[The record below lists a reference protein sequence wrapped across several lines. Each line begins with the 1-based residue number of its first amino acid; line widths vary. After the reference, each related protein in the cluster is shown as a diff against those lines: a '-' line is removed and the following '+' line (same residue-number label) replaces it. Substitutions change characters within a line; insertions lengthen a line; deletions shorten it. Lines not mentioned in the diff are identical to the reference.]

1 MRVLLLGADGQ
12 LGHELR
18 GSLGCFC
25 DLAPAT
31 RADIDLSDTHGLAEL
46 VSRVAPALI
55 VNAAAYTKVDEA
67 EDDIEQA
74 ERINL
79 RAVAA
84 LGRIAQRQHLGLIH
98 ISTDFVFD
106 GRCTRPYREDD
117 SPAPLNAYGHSKLA
131 GEQALQ
137 DLDAPAIV
145 LRTAWVY
152 SLRRKSFVSSIL
164 KLAAEREHLRVVADQ
179 IGNPTFCRDL
189 AQAIALLVFRL
200 GPTPF
205 EALQAARGIYHLA
218 GSSEASRYELATEAL
233 AVHPNRSALAVRRI
247 EPIASKELA
256 QRALRPLRTV
266 LDCSK
271 IEARFGLRLP
281 HWRGALRRALA
292 DLSG

>member
-18 GSLGCFC
+18 GPLACFA
-25 DLAPAT
+25 DLATTT
-31 RADIDLSDTHGLAEL
+31 RSELDLSDTHRLGEL

-67 EDDIEQA
+67 EHDPEQA
-74 ERINL
+74 DRINQ

-84 LGRIAQRQHLGLIH
+84 LGRVARQQHVGLIH

-106 GRCTRPYREDD
+106 GKSTRPYREDD
-117 SPAPLNAYGHSKLA
+117 SPAPVNAYGRSKLA
-131 GEQALQ
+131 GELALR

-164 KLAAEREHLRVVADQ
+164 KNAAERKLLRVVSDQ
-179 IGNPTFCRDL
+179 VGNPTFCRDL
-189 AQAIALLVFRL
+189 AQAIALLAHRL
-200 GPTPF
+200 GPAPF
-205 EALQAARGIYHLA
+205 EALRAARGIYHLA
-218 GSSEASRYELATEAL
+218 GSAEASRHELATEVVAAHPDPSCL
-233 AVHPNRSALAVRRI
+233 AVQRI
-247 EPIASKELA
+247 EPIVSSELKQGA
-256 QRALRPLRTV
+256 PRPLRTV

-281 HWRGALRRALA
+281 HWRDGLRRALA
-292 DLSG
+292 DLL